1 MDNYVVGK
9 GFNFSTVLLKPSLP
23 SCHPHVT
30 YTLSVLTGILN
41 IQPLLTGKQ
50 PLAPLVYEFLSFLQE
65 SLNLITSFP
74 NLINLY
80 WFLFAHKINPKI
92 LNMFSWLQSTFS
104 ALFSALPLSISS
116 PHAWSIY
123 YTLS

>member
-1 MDNYVVGK
+1 MWWGRALT
-9 GFNFSTVLLKPSLP
+9 SPQSSLNHH
-23 SCHPHVT
+23 SHPAIPCNIHSKCT
-30 YTLSVLTGILN
+30 YLD

-74 NLINLY
+74 KLINFY
-80 WFLFAHKINPKI
+80 WFLFAHKINPKT
-92 LNMFSWLQSTFS
+92 LNMFSWLQST
-104 ALFSALPLSISS
+104 FSALPLSISS